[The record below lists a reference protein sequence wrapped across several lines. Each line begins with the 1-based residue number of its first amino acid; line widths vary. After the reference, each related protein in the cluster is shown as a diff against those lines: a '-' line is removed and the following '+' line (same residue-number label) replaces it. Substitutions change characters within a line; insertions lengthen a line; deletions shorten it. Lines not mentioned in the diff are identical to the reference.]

1 MGKRVRS
8 LSIQFG
14 DHDIHLTTHAAWR
27 FRNRV
32 QRMLTRLCDMTPHMI
47 DQAATMIRP
56 MIGECESVVRRTK
69 HDSRIYLSHPQCV
82 FVLTTHGTIVTVLRR
97 SDGDRQFAD
106 SIKEVRRD
114 KRTAFMR
121 DNRHSRW
128 RRIANERHQRKNHLT
143 DRDHLTDH
151 DHDHD
156 HEHDED

>member
-8 LSIQFG
+8 LSIRFG
-14 DHDIHLTTHAAWR
+14 DHDVHLTTHAAWR

-32 QRMLTRLCDMTPHMI
+32 QRILTRLCDMTPYMV
-47 DQAATMIRP
+47 DEAAKMIRP
-56 MIGECESVVRRTK
+56 MIGECESVVRRAK

-106 SIKEVRRD
+106 SIKEVRRE

-121 DNRHSRW
+121 DNRRSRW
-128 RRIANERHQRKNHLT
+128 RRITNERHPRETRFKY
-143 DRDHLTDH
+143 
-151 DHDHD
+151 HD